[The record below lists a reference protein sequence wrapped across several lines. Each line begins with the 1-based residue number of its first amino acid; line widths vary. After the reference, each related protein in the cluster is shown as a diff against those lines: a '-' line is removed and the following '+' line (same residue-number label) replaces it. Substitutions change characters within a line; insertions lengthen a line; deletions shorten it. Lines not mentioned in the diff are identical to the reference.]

1 MRRRGGRRRSHKKAD
16 RWGVPKGQEPTNIK
30 KAGVHN
36 GKKRQAARLRK
47 EENRTK
53 REQKAK
59 VRKEKA
65 MIRAKKKKEQEEIL
79 RKRGERLTRN
89 QPKIVEWFRK
99 EEPGSRNAHVGG
111 KTGVG

>member
-1 MRRRGGRRRSHKKAD
+1 MATARGRGTSCGRARKARRPQR
-16 RWGVPKGQEPTNIK
+16 Q
-30 KAGVHN
+30 
-36 GKKRQAARLRK
+36 GKARLRK

-65 MIRAKKKKEQEEIL
+65 MIRAKKKKEQEEVL

-99 EEPGSRNAHVGG
+99 EEPGSRNAHAGG

>member
-1 MRRRGGRRRSHKKAD
+1 MRKPER
-16 RWGVPKGQEPTNIK
+16 P
-30 KAGVHN
+30 GVHN

-65 MIRAKKKKEQEEIL
+65 MMRAKKKKEQEEIL
-79 RKRGERLTRN
+79 RQKGERLTKN

-99 EEPGSRNAHVGG
+99 EEGGPRKAHAGG

>member
-1 MRRRGGRRRSHKKAD
+1 MEDDGNSEAGK
-16 RWGVPKGQEPTNIK
+16 PTSWPTPEVEGPPVRK
-30 KAGVHN
+30 PERPGVHN

-65 MIRAKKKKEQEEIL
+65 MIRAKKKKEQEEVL

-99 EEPGSRNAHVGG
+99 EEPESRNAHAGG

>member
-1 MRRRGGRRRSHKKAD
+1 MRRRGGRRHSHKKAD

-59 VRKEKA
+59 VRKENA
-65 MIRAKKKKEQEEIL
+65 ILRAKKRWRR
-79 RKRGERLTRN
+79 RKSYE
-89 QPKIVEWFRK
+89 RK
-99 EEPGSRNAHVGG
+99 E
-111 KTGVG
+111 KD